1 MEKSL
6 QRLID
11 GNRAF
16 VQARLDADP
25 EYFHT
30 LAKGQKPEY
39 LWIGCSDS
47 RVSADQITGTQ
58 PGEIFV
64 HRNIANVVNPADG
77 NLLAVLQYAVDVLEV
92 KHVIVCGHYGC
103 GGVEAALGE
112 AVSGHL
118 EEWLGH
124 IRDVYHRHKSEID
137 GLPDARKKAY
147 RLAELNVMTQVSKL
161 ASTSILR
168 QCWRRR
174 GAPYVHGWIYSIA
187 DGNLRDLGVTIR
199 GTGL

>member
-16 VQARLDADP
+16 VQARLDANP

-30 LAKGQKPEY
+30 LAQGQRPQY

-64 HRNIANVVNPADG
+64 HRNIANVVVPSDG
-77 NLLAVLQYAVDVLEV
+77 NLMAVLQYAIEVLEV

-112 AVSGHL
+112 HPPGPL
-118 EEWLGH
+118 GEWLGNIH
-124 IRDVYHRHKSEID
+124 DVYRQYKTEID
-137 GLPDARKKAY
+137 GMRDPRARSH
-147 RLAELNVMTQVSKL
+147 RLAELNVK
-161 ASTSILR
+161 A
-168 QCWRRR
+168 
-174 GAPYVHGWIYSIA
+174 
-187 DGNLRDLGVTIR
+187 
-199 GTGL
+199 

>member
-11 GNRAF
+11 GNRTW
-16 VQARLDADP
+16 VQAKLADNP

-30 LAKGQKPEY
+30 LARGQTPQY

-64 HRNIANVVNPADG
+64 HRNIANVVRPGDW
-77 NLLAVLQYAVDVLEV
+77 NLLSVLQYALEVLEV

-103 GGVEAALGE
+103 GGVEAALRE
-112 AVSGHL
+112 PVSGPL
-118 EEWLGH
+118 EEWLGR
-124 IRDVYHRHKSEID
+124 IREVYHEHRSQID
-137 GLPDARKKAY
+137 AIHDPQKRGY
-147 RLAELNVMTQVSKL
+147 RLAELNVIAQVSKL
-161 ASTSILR
+161 TSISLLK
-168 QCWRRR
+168 QSWRRR

-187 DGNLRDLGVTIR
+187 DGNLRDLGVTAR

>member
-1 MEKSL
+1 LEKSL

-11 GNRAF
+11 GNRAW
-16 VQARLDADP
+16 VQARLTNNP

-30 LAKGQKPEY
+30 LARGQKPEY
-39 LWIGCSDS
+39 HWIGCSDS

-64 HRNIANVVNPADG
+64 HRNIANVVSPTDG

-92 KHVIVCGHYGC
+92 KHVVVCGHYGC

-112 AVSGHL
+112 PVAGHL

-124 IRDVYHRHKSEID
+124 IRDVYRRHKSEID
-137 GLPDARKKAY
+137 GLPDARTKAY
-147 RLAELNVMTQVSKL
+147 RLAELNVMAQVSKL
-161 ASTSILR
+161 AATSILR

-187 DGNLRDLGVTIR
+187 DGNLRDLGVTVR